1 MENQRKM
8 RKKMK
13 ISLFCTTIWYNLL
26 FPLQMKTYKFN
37 LKRKDYVDC
46 ICSIFYA
53 FPYVKESG
61 RKRICSVELQ

>member
-1 MENQRKM
+1 
-8 RKKMK
+8 MK
-13 ISLFCTTIWYNLL
+13 ISSDCTTIWYNLP

-53 FPYVKESG
+53 FPYV
-61 RKRICSVELQ
+61 